1 MIMISES
8 WWLKDIFRPK
18 AFMVQIAFCRLMIL
32 GLDIGGANTKAASS
46 DGLFSECVYLPLWK
60 HAPLD
65 EVLGRFAARR
75 PQAVAVV
82 ITGELADCF
91 SCKQEGITSLTGV
104 VKQAFSCPV
113 YFWGANGF
121 AWTDPLELAAANWA
135 ASAALLAQEMGDCL
149 FVDMG
154 STTTD
159 LIPIREGRALAAKT
173 DFLRLAAG
181 DLVYM
186 GMLRT
191 RLDALLP
198 AARIKGKKVP
208 LAPEF
213 FSIMADARLGLGQ
226 ISEERYTCETPDGAG
241 KDRNA
246 ALRRLARCVCADLEE
261 IGEAGALAIAQ
272 QACEEQ
278 MSTLVAALE
287 RQAKSHELTQV
298 VAAGI
303 GEGLIAEA
311 AAFLGLDCLRLS
323 QRYGGAIS
331 DVFPAYAAA
340 RLAEAEL
347 SENVRT

>member
-1 MIMISES
+1 MISES

-18 AFMVQIAFCRLMIL
+18 AFMVQRASSQPMIL

-46 DGLFSECVYLPLWK
+46 DGLFAKSVYLPLWK

-65 EVLGRFAARR
+65 EVLAGFAARR

-91 SCKQEGITSLTGV
+91 STKREGISSLAAT
-104 VKQAFSCPV
+104 VKRAFSCPV
-113 YFWGANGF
+113 YFWGIDGF
-121 AWTDPLELAAANWA
+121 VWTDPLELAAANWT
-135 ASAALLAQEMGDCL
+135 ASAALLAREAGDCL

-159 LIPIREGRALAAKT
+159 LIPLLGGRALAAKT
-173 DFLRLAAG
+173 DFLRLAGG
-181 DLVYM
+181 DLVYT
-186 GMLRT
+186 GLLRT

-198 AARIKGKKVP
+198 AARIKGQKVP

-213 FSIMADARLGLGQ
+213 FAIMADARLVLGR
-226 ISEERYTCETPDGAG
+226 ICAERYSCETPDGAG
-241 KDRNA
+241 KDREA

-261 IGEAGALAIAQ
+261 IGEALALAIAE
-272 QACEEQ
+272 QACERQ
-278 MSTLVAALE
+278 KNIIVAAME
-287 RQAKSHELTQV
+287 RQAESHELTKV

-323 QRYGGAIS
+323 HRYGAAIS
-331 DVFPAYAAA
+331 DVFPAYAVA
-340 RLAEAEL
+340 RLAETEQGEISGA
-347 SENVRT
+347 

>member
-1 MIMISES
+1 
-8 WWLKDIFRPK
+8 
-18 AFMVQIAFCRLMIL
+18 MIL

-46 DGLFSECVYLPLWK
+46 DGQFAESVYLPLWK

-91 SCKQEGITSLTGV
+91 SCKSEGITRLTGA
-104 VKQAFSCPV
+104 VKQAFSCPA

-121 AWTDPLELAAANWA
+121 AWTEPLELAAANWA

-159 LIPIREGRALAAKT
+159 LIPIRGGRALAAET
-173 DFLRLAAG
+173 DFLRLAGG

-186 GMLRT
+186 GLLRT

-198 AARIKGKKVP
+198 TARIRGLRVP

-213 FSIMADARLGLGQ
+213 FAIMADARLGLGR

-241 KDRNA
+241 KDRQA
-246 ALRRLARCVCADLEE
+246 ALRRLARSVCADLEE
-261 IGEAGALAIAQ
+261 IGEAAALAVAS
-272 QACEEQ
+272 QACERQ
-278 MSTLVAALE
+278 KSILVAALE
-287 RQAKSHELTQV
+287 RQLESHELTKV

-303 GEGLIAEA
+303 GEEMIAQA

-323 QRYGGAIS
+323 QRYGKGIS
-331 DVFPAYAAA
+331 DVFPAYAVA
-340 RLAEAEL
+340 RLAETQLAEIGG
-347 SENVRT
+347 T